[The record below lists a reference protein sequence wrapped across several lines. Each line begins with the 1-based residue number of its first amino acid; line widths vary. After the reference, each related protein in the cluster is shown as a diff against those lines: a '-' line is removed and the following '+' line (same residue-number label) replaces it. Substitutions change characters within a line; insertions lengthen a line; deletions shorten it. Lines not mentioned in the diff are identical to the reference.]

1 MSKLRKLL
9 PSFNALLVFEVS
21 ARMRSFKLAAEELN
35 VTQPSVSSTIKSLEE
50 HLGFRLFQRNNRGV
64 ELTSAGLEL
73 ASELSPALERIE
85 LKLKSLSDRNSDTLT
100 IAASTSVSAQW
111 LLPKTSDYKRE
122 HGDLSISIITT
133 DRNLDPSDD
142 LDFSIRRGPKN
153 WDRPNCWHLS
163 DEELYLI
170 CSPSYRE
177 RFGPIRGLSD
187 LANHK
192 IIHNAE
198 PYRKRMDWREW
209 LDAQGCSDIKLPV
222 SLVLNDYQLVLQ
234 ACVAGEGVALGWSF
248 TTRAL
253 IEAGFLEVPIENT
266 VCTDFA
272 FYIIAPT
279 WKDVS
284 KNKLNY
290 VRWLSKNTD

>member
-1 MSKLRKLL
+1 MSNLRKLL
-9 PSFNALLVFEVS
+9 PSFNALLVFEAS
-21 ARMRSFKLAAEELN
+21 ARLRSFKLAADELN

-85 LKLKSLSDRNSDTLT
+85 LRLKSLSDRNSDTLT

-170 CSPSYRE
+170 CAPSYRE
-177 RFGPIRGLSD
+177 KSGPIRDLSD
-187 LANHK
+187 LVNHK

-198 PYRKRMDWREW
+198 PYRKRMDWRAW
-209 LDAQGCSDIKLPV
+209 LDAQGRSDIKLPA

-234 ACVAGEGVALGWSF
+234 ACIAGEGVALGWSF

-279 WKDVS
+279 WKGIP
-284 KNKLNY
+284 KNKLQY
-290 VRWLSKNTD
+290 IKWLTKNID

>member
-1 MSKLRKLL
+1 MSKFRKLL

-50 HLGFRLFQRNNRGV
+50 HLGVRLFQRNNRGV

-142 LDFSIRRGPKN
+142 MDFSIRRGPKK

-187 LANHK
+187 LVNHK
-192 IIHNAE
+192 IIYNAE

>member
-234 ACVAGEGVALGWSF
+234 ACIAGEGVALGWSF

>member
-1 MSKLRKLL
+1 M
-9 PSFNALLVFEVS
+9 
-21 ARMRSFKLAAEELN
+21 
-35 VTQPSVSSTIKSLEE
+35 
-50 HLGFRLFQRNNRGV
+50 
-64 ELTSAGLEL
+64 
-73 ASELSPALERIE
+73 
-85 LKLKSLSDRNSDTLT
+85 KSLSDRNSDTLT

-142 LDFSIRRGPKN
+142 LDFSIRRGPKK

-266 VCTDFA
+266 VYTDFA

>member
-284 KNKLNY
+284 KNKLKY
-290 VRWLSKNTD
+290 IKWLVKNI

>member
-177 RFGPIRGLSD
+177 RFGPIHGLSD
-187 LANHK
+187 LVNHK

-284 KNKLNY
+284 KNKLKY
-290 VRWLSKNTD
+290 IKWLVKNI

>member
-1 MSKLRKLL
+1 MSKFRKLL

-50 HLGFRLFQRNNRGV
+50 HLGVRLFQRNNRGV

-142 LDFSIRRGPKN
+142 MDFSIRRGPKK

-187 LANHK
+187 LVNHK
-192 IIHNAE
+192 IIYNAE

-290 VRWLSKNTD
+290 VRWLSKNTY

>member
-1 MSKLRKLL
+1 M
-9 PSFNALLVFEVS
+9 
-21 ARMRSFKLAAEELN
+21 AAEELN

-85 LKLKSLSDRNSDTLT
+85 LKLKSLSDRNRDTLT

-133 DRNLDPSDD
+133 DRNLDPSDE

-153 WDRPNCWHLS
+153 WDRRNCWHLS

-177 RFGPIRGLSD
+177 RFGPIRGFSD
-187 LANHK
+187 LVNHK

-198 PYRKRMDWREW
+198 PYRKRMDWRAW
-209 LDAQGCSDIKLPV
+209 LDAQGGSDIKLPA

-234 ACVAGEGVALGWSF
+234 ACIAGEGVALGWSF

-253 IEAGFLEVPIENT
+253 IEAGFLEIPTENK

-279 WKDVS
+279 WKDVP
-284 KNKLNY
+284 KNKIGY
-290 VRWLSKNTD
+290 IRWLVKNS

>member
-177 RFGPIRGLSD
+177 RFGLIRGLSD

>member
-1 MSKLRKLL
+1 MSKFRKLL

-50 HLGFRLFQRNNRGV
+50 HLGVRLFQRNNRGV

-142 LDFSIRRGPKN
+142 LDFSIRRGPKK

-187 LANHK
+187 LVNHK

-284 KNKLNY
+284 KNKINY
-290 VRWLSKNTD
+290 VRWLSKNTY

>member
-1 MSKLRKLL
+1 MSNLQKLL
-9 PSFNALLVFEVS
+9 PSFKALLVFEAS
-21 ARMRSFKLAAEELN
+21 ARLRSFKMAAEELH
-35 VTQPSVSSTIKSLEE
+35 VTQPSVSGTIKSLEE
-50 HLGFRLFQRNNRGV
+50 HLGLRLFQRNNRGV

-85 LKLKSLSDRNSDTLT
+85 LKLTSLSDRNRDTIT

-122 HGDLSISIITT
+122 HGDLGISIITT
-133 DRNLDPSDD
+133 DRNLDPSDE

-177 RFGPIRGLSD
+177 RFGPISDLSD
-187 LANHK
+187 LVNHK

-198 PYRKRMDWREW
+198 PHRKRMDWRAW
-209 LDAQGCSDIKLPV
+209 LDAQGGADIKLPP

-234 ACVAGEGVALGWSF
+234 ACIAGEGVALGWSF

-253 IEAGFLEVPIENT
+253 IEGGYLEIPIENK
-266 VCTDFA
+266 VYTDHA

-279 WKDVS
+279 WKDVP
-284 KNKLNY
+284 KNKLKY
-290 VRWLSKNTD
+290 IMWLSKNID